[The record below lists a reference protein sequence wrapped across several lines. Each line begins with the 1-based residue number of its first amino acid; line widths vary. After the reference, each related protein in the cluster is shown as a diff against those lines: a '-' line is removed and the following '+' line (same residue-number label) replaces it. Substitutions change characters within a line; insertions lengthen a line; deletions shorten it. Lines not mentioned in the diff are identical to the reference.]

1 MLFEVNLVVKLD
13 PSANF
18 IAADT
23 NGAESGLEGA
33 LVDALYDLDDVK
45 VIEIDVKEKI

>member
-23 NGAESGLEGA
+23 RGAESGLEDA
-33 LVDALYDLDDVK
+33 LVDALYELDDLK
-45 VIEIDVKEKI
+45 VLEIDVKEKE